1 MTGHGKPNSS
11 TLSRTTKKPTTK
23 HDRTGY
29 DEPWLASEP
38 RAIQEV
44 DAGT

>member
-1 MTGHGKPNSS
+1 MTGHGK
-11 TLSRTTKKPTTK
+11 TKLFQPFRDEQETTTK

-44 DAGT
+44 DAGK